1 MAERIAG
8 INSVLEA
15 LHGSHKIHRIY
26 VQEGRTAGKRMQ
38 ELLALAEKKGV
49 YCKTIDR
56 AQIDRMYTAGN
67 HQGVVAEVESYRYA
81 ELDELFARA
90 EERHEDPFFVI
101 LDGLEDPHNLGAII
115 RTAECAGVHGI
126 ILPKHHSV
134 EVNATVHRTSAGAV
148 THMLVAQE
156 TNLVTCL
163 QQLKDRGMWIIGA
176 DMDGEETLYEAVIPF
191 PAAVVI
197 GNEGRG
203 LRPLVK
209 KQCDLVVRIPMF
221 GTVNSLNA
229 SNAAAL
235 MIYELVRRRRQ
246 GETQYNETGGIRPG
260 DIPAPSDIAC
270 FLASAFQ
277 P

>member
-8 INSVLEA
+8 MNSVFEA

-26 VQEGRTAGKRMQ
+26 VQEGRTSGKRMQ

-49 YCKTIDR
+49 FCKTIDR
-56 AQIDRMYTAGN
+56 AQIDRMFTAGN
-67 HQGVVAEVESYRYA
+67 HQGVVAEVETYHYA
-81 ELDELFARA
+81 GLDDIFSRA
-90 EERHEDPFFVI
+90 EERREDPFIVV

-126 ILPKHHSV
+126 ILPRHHSV

-148 THMLVAQE
+148 THILVAQE
-156 TNLVTCL
+156 TNLSTCL
-163 QQLKDRGMWIIGA
+163 QRLKDRGMWIIGA
-176 DMDGEETLYEAVIPF
+176 DMEGPEMLYEASIPF
-191 PAAVVI
+191 PAALVI
-197 GNEGRG
+197 GSEGRG

-235 MIYELVRRRRQ
+235 MIYEIVRRRL
-246 GETQYNETGGIRPG
+246 GG
-260 DIPAPSDIAC
+260 
-270 FLASAFQ
+270 
-277 P
+277 